1 MFGEYLICMI
11 FYNNN
16 NFVVVVKVD
25 VYKKVKWE
33 CMFIF
38 NFKKELFFLR
48 LIFVCENRVN

>member
-1 MFGEYLICMI
+1 MI

-33 CMFIF
+33 CMFIY